1 MQQAKDKA
9 KFRNEIALET
19 IWKEQGHSPAIP
31 PSTADV
37 GAHTEFPAFPCF
49 TL

>member
-9 KFRNEIALET
+9 KFRNEIVLEA
-19 IWKEQGHSPAIP
+19 IWKEQGHSPVIP

-37 GAHTEFPAFPCF
+37 GVHTKFPEFPCF